1 MTADDQRQQREKK
14 PKPMTAPKTSPNTTK
29 PPLKINRDHKPMP
42 MRLDLRQTIKDMRA
56 EWLADPRNQKPPA
69 AS

>member
-1 MTADDQRQQREKK
+1 
-14 PKPMTAPKTSPNTTK
+14 MTAPKTSPNTTK